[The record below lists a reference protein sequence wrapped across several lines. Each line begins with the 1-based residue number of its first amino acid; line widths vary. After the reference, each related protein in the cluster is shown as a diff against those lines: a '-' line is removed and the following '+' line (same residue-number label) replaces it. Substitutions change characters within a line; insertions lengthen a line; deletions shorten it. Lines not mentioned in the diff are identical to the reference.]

1 MNSSGSSSPDTAD
14 GAVSGGMKT
23 FFLLVIVFLAF
34 LLFASIR
41 YANVDL
47 TPDTPTSSQGAS
59 ISEPE
64 VVNIQEESPTYSNQ
78 GGFLLPVT
86 GACSNPYIVQDGDYL
101 SRVAEICDTS
111 IAAIRAANPE
121 ISNANL
127 IYPGQQILI
136 PVGGAVLQAP
146 VPVTGSDNPIIRNE
160 KDTSSEAPGAVS
172 PEITLS
178 VPVIPQTSSG
188 TPLQVKALNFPSNTP
203 VNIGIG
209 SESGGYNIVAAGI
222 TDMNGILISTIPA
235 PASADSTDQWVVVVA
250 TNTQPMVQARSQPFT
265 LGQK

>member
-136 PVGGAVLQAP
+136 PVGGAVLTSACSCNWQRQP
-146 VPVTGSDNPIIRNE
+146 YHPERERHQQRSSWRRFSGDYSFSPSDSPNQFRYA
-160 KDTSSEAPGAVS
+160 SPGQS
-172 PEITLS
+172 FKLS
-178 VPVIPQTSSG
+178 IQ
-188 TPLQVKALNFPSNTP
+188 
-203 VNIGIG
+203 
-209 SESGGYNIVAAGI
+209 Y
-222 TDMNGILISTIPA
+222 
-235 PASADSTDQWVVVVA
+235 
-250 TNTQPMVQARSQPFT
+250 ARKYWDW
-265 LGQK
+265 LRKWRL